1 MPYELTNHNKLTLAI
16 HSTDDSFGFA
26 YRENKDSSSENSLSE
41 QFFTKKFEKD
51 LCNNLIVDFSNFIT
65 KENFK
70 RINKISVSIGPSNFN
85 ASRQII
91 VLARTL
97 AQQINCSLDSFSS
110 FELMAKR
117 IAIKN
122 NIYCNENSFWIFKK
136 LKRRGYIAGN
146 YEICIPE
153 KSNKNITIKEKITPK
168 IFEELTNIE
177 SSYQAEYSDLEDL
190 RELLNLSN
198 DAQHSSSNNWE
209 KVLPL
214 YPISP
219 IN

>member
-1 MPYELTNHNKLTLAI
+1 MPSELNNYNKLTLAI

-26 YRENKDSSSENSLSE
+26 YRENKNSLSE
-41 QFFTKKFEKD
+41 NFFTKKFEKD
-51 LCNNLIVDFSNFIT
+51 LCNNLIVDFTKFIT

-70 RINKISVSIGPSNFN
+70 RIDKISVSIGPANFN

-97 AQQINCSLDSFSS
+97 AQQINCSIDSFSS

-117 IAIKN
+117 IALKN
-122 NIYCNENSFWIFKK
+122 NIYHNKNSFWIFKK
-136 LKRRGYIAGN
+136 LKRRGYIAGK
-146 YEICIPE
+146 YEIYISD
-153 KSNKNITIKEKITPK
+153 KLKKNITIKEKIIPK

-177 SSYQAEYSDLEDL
+177 SSYQAEYSDIEDL
-190 RELLNLSN
+190 KELLNLSN
-198 DAQHSSSNNWE
+198 KNSHQSNSNTWD
-209 KVLPL
+209 KALPL

>member
-1 MPYELTNHNKLTLAI
+1 MPHELKNYNKLTLAI
-16 HSTDDSFGFA
+16 HSTDNSFGFA
-26 YRENKDSSSENSLSE
+26 YRENKKSLSE
-41 QFFTKKFEKD
+41 NFFTKKFEKD
-51 LCNNLIVDFSNFIT
+51 LCNNLIVDFTNFIT
-65 KENFK
+65 KENLK

-117 IAIKN
+117 IAMKN
-122 NIYCNENSFWIFKK
+122 NIYYNKSTFWIFKK
-136 LKRRGYIAGN
+136 LKRRGYIAGK
-146 YEICIPE
+146 YEICISEIP
-153 KSNKNITIKEKITPK
+153 KKNITIKEKIIPK
-168 IFEELTNIE
+168 IFEELTNIN
-177 SSYQAEYSDLEDL
+177 SSYQAEYSDIEDL
-190 RELLNLSN
+190 KELLNLSN
-198 DAQHSSSNNWE
+198 KNTQHSISNTWNT
-209 KVLPL
+209 VLPL

>member
-1 MPYELTNHNKLTLAI
+1 MPHQSKNYNKFTLAI

-26 YRENKDSSSENSLSE
+26 YRDYKSTLSEN
-41 QFFTKKFEKD
+41 FFTKKFKKD
-51 LCNNLIVDFSNFIT
+51 LCNNLIVDFTNFIT
-65 KENFK
+65 KENLK
-70 RINKISVSIGPSNFN
+70 RINKISVSVGPSNFN
-85 ASRQII
+85 ASRQIV

-117 IAIKN
+117 IAMQN
-122 NIYCNENSFWIFKK
+122 NIFYDKSSFWIFKK
-136 LKRRGYIAGN
+136 LKRRGYIAGK
-146 YEICIPE
+146 YEICISE
-153 KSNKNITIKEKITPK
+153 KPSENITIKEKVIPK

-177 SSYQAEYSDLEDL
+177 SSYQAEYSDIEDL
-190 RELLNLSN
+190 KELLNLSKKN
-198 DAQHSSSNNWE
+198 SQNSISNTWN

>member
-1 MPYELTNHNKLTLAI
+1 MSYDLKKSNQLTLAI
-16 HSTDDSFGFA
+16 HSTDKSFGFA
-26 YRENKDSSSENSLSE
+26 YRENNNDLSDN
-41 QFFTKKFEKD
+41 FFVKKFEKD
-51 LCNNLIVDFSNFIT
+51 LCNNLIVDFTKFIK

-70 RINKISVSIGPSNFN
+70 KINKISVSLGPANFN
-85 ASRQII
+85 ASRQIV

-97 AQQINCSLDSFSS
+97 SQQINCSLDSFSS

-117 IAIKN
+117 IAITN
-122 NIYCNENSFWIFKK
+122 NLCANKNSFWIFKK
-136 LKRRGYIAGN
+136 LKRRGYIAGQ
-146 YEICIPE
+146 YEIYISG
-153 KSNKNITIKEKITPK
+153 KTKKIIDIKEKIIPK
-168 IFEELTNIE
+168 IFEELKDTDC
-177 SSYQAEYSDLEDL
+177 SYQAEYNELEDL

-198 DAQHSSSNNWE
+198 RNSQHSNFNSWD

>member
-1 MPYELTNHNKLTLAI
+1 MPYKLKSHNKLTLAI
-16 HSTDDSFGFA
+16 YSTDDSFGFA
-26 YRENKDSSSENSLSE
+26 YRENNSSLSE
-41 QFFTKKFEKD
+41 NFFTKKFEKD

-65 KENFK
+65 KENLK

-97 AQQINCSLDSFSS
+97 AQQINCSLVGFSS

-117 IAIKN
+117 IATKN
-122 NIYCNENSFWIFKK
+122 NIYYDRNSFWIFKK
-136 LKRRGYIAGN
+136 LKRRGYIAGK
-146 YEICIPE
+146 YEICISE
-153 KSNKNITIKEKITPK
+153 KPNKNIVIKEKIIPK
-168 IFEELTNIE
+168 IFEELTDTE
-177 SSYQAEYSDLEDL
+177 SSYQAEYSDIEDL
-190 RELLNLSN
+190 KELLNLSN
-198 DAQHSSSNNWE
+198 KNSQHSSSNTWE

>member
-1 MPYELTNHNKLTLAI
+1 MHYNLKNYNNLTLAI
-16 HSTDDSFGFA
+16 HSTDNSFGFA
-26 YRENKDSSSENSLSE
+26 YRENNCDLSDN
-41 QFFTKKFEKD
+41 FFSKKFEKD
-51 LCNNLIVDFSNFIT
+51 LCNNLIVDFANFIT
-65 KENFK
+65 KEKLK

-117 IAIKN
+117 IAVKN
-122 NIYCNENSFWIFKK
+122 NIYSNKNSFWIFKK
-136 LKRRGYIAGN
+136 LKRRGYIAGK
-146 YEICIPE
+146 YEICISDKP
-153 KSNKNITIKEKITPK
+153 KKDIIIKEKIIPK
-168 IFEELTNIE
+168 IFEELINIE
-177 SSYQAEYSDLEDL
+177 SSYQAEYSDMEDL
-190 RELLNLSN
+190 KELLNLSN
-198 DAQHSSSNNWE
+198 KNFQNSILNKWD

>member
-1 MPYELTNHNKLTLAI
+1 MPNDFKHYRKLTLAI
-16 HSTDDSFGFA
+16 HSTDNSFGFA
-26 YRENKDSSSENSLSE
+26 YRENNSDLSDNY
-41 QFFTKKFEKD
+41 FTKKFEKD
-51 LCNNLIVDFSNFIT
+51 LCNNLIVDFKNFVS
-65 KENFK
+65 KENLK
-70 RINKISVSIGPSNFN
+70 RIDKISVSTGPSNFN

-117 IAIKN
+117 IAMKN
-122 NIYCNENSFWIFKK
+122 NIYSNKKSFWIFKK
-136 LKRRGYIAGN
+136 LNRRGYIAGK
-146 YEICIPE
+146 YEICICE
-153 KSNKNITIKEKITPK
+153 KTNKDITIKEKIIPK
-168 IFEELTNIE
+168 IFKELKNTD
-177 SSYQAEYSDLEDL
+177 SSFQAEYSDIEDL
-190 RELLNLSN
+190 KELLNLSN
-198 DAQHSSSNNWE
+198 KNSPHSNFNNWD

>member
-1 MPYELTNHNKLTLAI
+1 MPYEFKNDNNITLAI
-16 HSTDDSFGFA
+16 HSTDNSFGFA
-26 YRENKDSSSENSLSE
+26 YRKNNSDLSDN
-41 QFFTKKFEKD
+41 FFTKKFDND
-51 LCNNLIVDFSNFIT
+51 LCNNLIVDFTNFIK
-65 KENFK
+65 KENLK
-70 RINKISVSIGPSNFN
+70 KINKISVSIGPSNFN

-110 FELMAKR
+110 FKLMAKR

-122 NIYCNENSFWIFKK
+122 NIYSNKNSFWIFKK
-136 LKRRGYIAGN
+136 LKRRGYIAGK
-146 YEICIPE
+146 YEVYISE
-153 KSNKNITIKEKITPK
+153 SVKNFTINEKIVPK
-168 IFEELTNIE
+168 IFENLKSIE
-177 SSYQAEYSDLEDL
+177 SSYQAEYSDIDDL
-190 RELLNLSN
+190 KELLNLSN
-198 DAQHSSSNNWE
+198 KNSQHSIFNTWD

>member
-1 MPYELTNHNKLTLAI
+1 MPYELKNYNKLTLAI
-16 HSTDDSFGFA
+16 HSTDNSFGFA
-26 YRENKDSSSENSLSE
+26 YRRKNNDLSDN
-41 QFFTKKFEKD
+41 FFTKKFEKD
-51 LCNNLIVDFSNFIT
+51 LCNNLIVDLTNFIK
-65 KENFK
+65 KENLQ
-70 RINKISVSIGPSNFN
+70 RIDKISVSRGPANFN

-117 IAIKN
+117 IAMKN
-122 NIYCNENSFWIFKK
+122 NIYSNKNSFWIFKQ
-136 LKRRGYIAGN
+136 LKRRGYIAGK
-146 YEICIPE
+146 YEICISE
-153 KSNKNITIKEKITPK
+153 KSQNKITIKEIIIPK
-168 IFEELTNIE
+168 IFEELTHMK
-177 SSYQAEYSDLEDL
+177 SSYQADYSDIEDL
-190 RELLNLSN
+190 KELLNLSN
-198 DAQHSSSNNWE
+198 KNSQHSNLNTWD

>member
-1 MPYELTNHNKLTLAI
+1 MPYELENDKKLTLAI

-26 YRENKDSSSENSLSE
+26 YRENNSSLSE
-41 QFFTKKFEKD
+41 NFFTKKFEKD

-65 KENFK
+65 KENVK

-85 ASRQII
+85 ASRQIV

-117 IAIKN
+117 IALKN
-122 NIYCNENSFWIFKK
+122 HIYCNKNSFWIFKK
-136 LKRRGYIAGN
+136 LKRRGYIAGK
-146 YEICIPE
+146 YEICISE
-153 KSNKNITIKEKITPK
+153 KPSKNITIKEKIIPK
-168 IFEELTNIE
+168 IFKELTDTE
-177 SSYQAEYSDLEDL
+177 SSYQAEYSDIEDL
-190 RELLNLSN
+190 KELLNLSN
-198 DAQHSSSNNWE
+198 KNSQHSSSNIWN
-209 KVLPL
+209 KVVPL

>member
-1 MPYELTNHNKLTLAI
+1 MPYNLKKYNNLTLAI
-16 HSTDDSFGFA
+16 HSTDNSFGFA
-26 YRENKDSSSENSLSE
+26 YRENNCDLSDN
-41 QFFTKKFEKD
+41 FFSKKFEKD
-51 LCNNLIVDFSNFIT
+51 LCNNLIVDFANFIT
-65 KENFK
+65 KEKLK

-117 IAIKN
+117 IAVKN
-122 NIYCNENSFWIFKK
+122 NIYSNKNSFWIFKK
-136 LKRRGYIAGN
+136 LKRRGYIAGK
-146 YEICIPE
+146 YEICISDKP
-153 KSNKNITIKEKITPK
+153 KKDITIKEKIIPK
-168 IFEELTNIE
+168 IFEELINIE
-177 SSYQAEYSDLEDL
+177 SSYQAEYSDMEDL
-190 RELLNLSN
+190 KELLNLSN
-198 DAQHSSSNNWE
+198 KNFQNSILNKWD

>member
-1 MPYELTNHNKLTLAI
+1 MPADLNKSNKLTLAI
-16 HSTDDSFGFA
+16 HSTDNSFAFA
-26 YRENKDSSSENSLSE
+26 YRENNNDLSDN
-41 QFFTKKFEKD
+41 FFIKKFEKD
-51 LCNNLIVDFSNFIT
+51 LCNNLINDFTNFIT

-70 RINKISVSIGPSNFN
+70 RIDKISVSIGPANFN

-117 IAIKN
+117 IALKN
-122 NIYCNENSFWIFKK
+122 NILTKKKSFWIFKK
-136 LKRRGYIAGN
+136 LNRRGYIAGK
-146 YEICIPE
+146 YEVCIPE
-153 KSNKNITIKEKITPK
+153 KSKNKFIIKEIIIPK
-168 IFEELTNIE
+168 IFEKLTTIE
-177 SSYQAEYSDLEDL
+177 SSYQADFSDIEDL
-190 RELLNLSN
+190 KELLNLSN
-198 DAQHSSSNNWE
+198 KNSQYSISNRWD

-219 IN
+219 IS